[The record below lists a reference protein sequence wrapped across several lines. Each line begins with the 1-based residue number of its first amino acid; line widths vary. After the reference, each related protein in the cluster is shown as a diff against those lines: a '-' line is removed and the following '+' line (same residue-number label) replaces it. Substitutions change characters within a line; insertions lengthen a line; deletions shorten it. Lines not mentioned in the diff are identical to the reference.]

1 MDTPYHN
8 QLEHD
13 LGGPTIDDA
22 AIEVFIHRIAAP
34 VLTGVVLKV
43 AEGLADAFPQT
54 PDGQSVPLQGRWL
67 FVRARRAYRGDYE
80 ARRKFL
86 QAIGVEPAADEA
98 LALREV
104 LRPTFAPRKPHKRT
118 DWWTDPPERARAF
131 LRRRLRDAQAR
142 DQGRMKY
149 VPLDNDLAEI
159 LPEKRDGDPRAWE
172 LELRMWSI
180 RQAIFAT
187 LPPQQGQVVFLCW
200 EYFDPDHPSST
211 TRAVAER
218 LGISARAVREHRR
231 KAASNAN
238 FRQAL
243 GF

>member
-1 MDTPYHN
+1 MRTAYHN
-8 QLEHD
+8 SEHD

-67 FVRARRAYRGDYE
+67 FVRARRAWRGDYE

-104 LRPTFAPRKPHKRT
+104 LGPTFEPRRPDRRR
-118 DWWTDPPERARAF
+118 DWWTEAPERGTAF
-131 LRRRLRDAQAR
+131 LRRRIKDVKAR
-142 DQGRMKY
+142 GQGRMKY

-159 LPEKRDGDPRAWE
+159 LPEEKGGDPRAWE
-172 LELRMWSI
+172 LELRLWTI
-180 RQAIFAT
+180 KQAIFAK
-187 LPPQQGQVVFLCW
+187 LPPRQAEVVFLCW
-200 EYFDPDHPSST
+200 EYHDEDHPAATS
-211 TRAVAER
+211 RAVAET
-218 LGISARAVREHRR
+218 LGISQEAVRQHRR
-231 KAASNAN
+231 KAASNPE
-238 FRQAL
+238 FRKAL

>member
-1 MDTPYHN
+1 MRTAYHN
-8 QLEHD
+8 SEHD

-104 LRPTFAPRKPHKRT
+104 LKPTFAPVRPDKRR
-118 DWWTDPPERARAF
+118 DWWTEAPERGTAF
-131 LRRRLRDAQAR
+131 LRSRLKDAQAR

-159 LPEKRDGDPRAWE
+159 LPEERGGDPRAWE

-180 RQAIFAT
+180 RQAIFSR
-187 LPPQQGQVVFLCW
+187 LPQRQGEVVFLCW
-200 EYFDPDHPSST
+200 EYFDEDHPAATS
-211 TRAVAER
+211 RAVAER
-218 LGISARAVREHRR
+218 LGISARAVREHCR
-231 KAASNAN
+231 KAASNPES
-238 FRQAL
+238 RRAL